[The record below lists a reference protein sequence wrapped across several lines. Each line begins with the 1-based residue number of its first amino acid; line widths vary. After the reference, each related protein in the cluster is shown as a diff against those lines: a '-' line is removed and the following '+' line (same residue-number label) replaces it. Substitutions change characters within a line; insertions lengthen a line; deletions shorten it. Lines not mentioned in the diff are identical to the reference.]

1 MVRVHPETGERSL
14 LLGNFVKA
22 ILGVNGAE
30 SQALFRIF
38 QDRITWLENTIRWNW
53 ELGDV
58 AMWDNRATQHYA
70 VSDFGTQRR
79 AMHRITLAGDIPV
92 SIHGERSRVGFRRR
106 QRLLHRGHP
115 ETTGGLTRRRSA
127 PLRCGPRHP
136 RRYGIALLRR
146 HVMGLLDHK
155 TAVITGANSGIGLA
169 TAARFI
175 AEGADRVFITGRRQP
190 ELSAA
195 AAQLGSR
202 AVAVPGDVGTPE
214 DLDRLY
220 TEVDAAGKGLDV
232 VVANAGSTR
241 VARLGEITEDDLDAL
256 LTTNVKGVVYTVQK
270 ALPLL
275 NDGASIILIGST
287 TADRGRPGLSVYA
300 ASKAAVRSLAR
311 AWANELADRSIR
323 VNVLVAG
330 STATPGSDNLAAQ
343 TDPNSSIEEFR
354 AARVSTI
361 PLGRFADPVEIANAA
376 VFLAS
381 DLSSFTTGIHHHRR
395 RRVQP
400 GLTLLRKQI
409 DDSGEHRRHGLCGRH
424 DARAGRSV
432 GGSLQQGRGQHAVA
446 PSQLTPLAV
455 VILWATAH
463 HTVDQQFGGTE
474 SQAKTLAGERI
485 DVARGVADKQDPSG
499 GAARD
504 VLPQRSGR
512 AVGLVRMALDPIAQ
526 GREFLEVAIESAAPG
541 AE

>member
-1 MVRVHPETGERSL
+1 
-14 LLGNFVKA
+14 
-22 ILGVNGAE
+22 
-30 SQALFRIF
+30 
-38 QDRITWLENTIRWNW
+38 
-53 ELGDV
+53 
-58 AMWDNRATQHYA
+58 
-70 VSDFGTQRR
+70 
-79 AMHRITLAGDIPV
+79 
-92 SIHGERSRVGFRRR
+92 
-106 QRLLHRGHP
+106 
-115 ETTGGLTRRRSA
+115 
-127 PLRCGPRHP
+127 
-136 RRYGIALLRR
+136 
-146 HVMGLLDHK
+146 MGLLDHK
-155 TAVITGANSGIGLA
+155 TAVVTGANSGIGLA

-195 AAQLGSR
+195 ATQLGSR
-202 AVAVPGDVGTPE
+202 AVAVPGDVGTPA

-275 NDGASIILIGST
+275 NDGASIILLGST

-343 TDPNSSIEEFR
+343 TDPDSSIEEFR
-354 AARVSTI
+354 AARISTI

-381 DLSSFTTGIHHHRR
+381 DLSSFTTGSTI
-395 RRVQP
+395 
-400 GLTLLRKQI
+400 TA
-409 DDSGEHRRHGLCGRH
+409 D
-424 DARAGRSV
+424 
-432 GGSLQQGRGQHAVA
+432 GGFNQV
-446 PSQLTPLAV
+446 
-455 VILWATAH
+455 
-463 HTVDQQFGGTE
+463 
-474 SQAKTLAGERI
+474 
-485 DVARGVADKQDPSG
+485 
-499 GAARD
+499 
-504 VLPQRSGR
+504 
-512 AVGLVRMALDPIAQ
+512 
-526 GREFLEVAIESAAPG
+526 
-541 AE
+541 

>member
-1 MVRVHPETGERSL
+1 
-14 LLGNFVKA
+14 
-22 ILGVNGAE
+22 
-30 SQALFRIF
+30 
-38 QDRITWLENTIRWNW
+38 
-53 ELGDV
+53 
-58 AMWDNRATQHYA
+58 
-70 VSDFGTQRR
+70 
-79 AMHRITLAGDIPV
+79 
-92 SIHGERSRVGFRRR
+92 
-106 QRLLHRGHP
+106 
-115 ETTGGLTRRRSA
+115 
-127 PLRCGPRHP
+127 
-136 RRYGIALLRR
+136 
-146 HVMGLLDHK
+146 MGLLDHK
-155 TAVITGANSGIGLA
+155 TAVITGGNSGIGLA

-175 AEGADRVFITGRRQP
+175 AEGAERVFITGRRQP

-195 AAQLGSR
+195 ATELGSR
-202 AVAVPGDVGTPE
+202 AVAVPGDVGTPA

-220 TEVDAAGKGLDV
+220 AEVDAAGKGLDV

-381 DLSSFTTGIHHHRR
+381 NLSSFTTGSTI
-395 RRVQP
+395 
-400 GLTLLRKQI
+400 TA
-409 DDSGEHRRHGLCGRH
+409 D
-424 DARAGRSV
+424 
-432 GGSLQQGRGQHAVA
+432 GGFNQV
-446 PSQLTPLAV
+446 
-455 VILWATAH
+455 
-463 HTVDQQFGGTE
+463 
-474 SQAKTLAGERI
+474 
-485 DVARGVADKQDPSG
+485 
-499 GAARD
+499 
-504 VLPQRSGR
+504 
-512 AVGLVRMALDPIAQ
+512 
-526 GREFLEVAIESAAPG
+526 
-541 AE
+541 